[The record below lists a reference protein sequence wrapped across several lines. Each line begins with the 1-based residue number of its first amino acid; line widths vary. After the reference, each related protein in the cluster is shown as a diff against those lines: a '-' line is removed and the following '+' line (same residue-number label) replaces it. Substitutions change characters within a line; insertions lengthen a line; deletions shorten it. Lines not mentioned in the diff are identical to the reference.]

1 MKLTIRERELEPR
14 KVVRAKSVSVEVTAE
29 ARELLTFVIDFT
41 FTRDSPISRI
51 GFLERTAS

>member
-41 FTRDSPISRI
+41 FTRDSSISRI

>member
-14 KVVRAKSVSVEVTAE
+14 KVVRAKSVSVEVTAG

-41 FTRDSPISRI
+41 FTKDSPISEI